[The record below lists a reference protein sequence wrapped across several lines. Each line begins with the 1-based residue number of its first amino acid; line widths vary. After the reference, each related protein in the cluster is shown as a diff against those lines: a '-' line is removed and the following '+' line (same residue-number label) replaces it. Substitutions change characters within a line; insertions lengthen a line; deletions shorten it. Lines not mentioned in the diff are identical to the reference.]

1 MICVPGGARTASDAV
16 DFPRTA
22 GGVGERED
30 LGEAVSDDSGDA
42 DDECD
47 ALVGLRWLIVVELL
61 LREERGR
68 RLC

>member
-1 MICVPGGARTASDAV
+1 MIGVPGGARTASDAV
-16 DFPRTA
+16 DFPRAA

-47 ALVGLRWLIVVELL
+47 ALVGLCRFIVVELL
-61 LREERGR
+61 LRKGRGR
-68 RLC
+68 RFY